1 MSPELSVA
9 RGKQISLHYI
19 QFKSNCGF
27 HFVLPSDAVIS
38 KFLQVWG
45 FRASDLTLLTVCQ
58 RIFPSFW
65 WVPKS
70 KPSETELGG
79 QCKIQTADDCFRV
92 LLLSRTHLQDEKV
105 RSLRFT
111 LPAEQLISEAYR
123 GLLGS
128 PQV

>member
-58 RIFPSFW
+58 RIFPSFLCTL
-65 WVPKS
+65 VGAEKQ
-70 KPSETELGG
+70 TERNR
-79 QCKIQTADDCFRV
+79 ARRAV
-92 LLLSRTHLQDEKV
+92 
-105 RSLRFT
+105 
-111 LPAEQLISEAYR
+111 
-123 GLLGS
+123 
-128 PQV
+128 